1 VSNNSFSSSLSLDEK
16 VRISRLM
23 LLICSSLCGA
33 MLLVVMAASV
43 YAYHNVEAKKISDGL
58 QFWIIFVQFWLFLV
72 PLVALIRP
80 GWLRRKIDGYRGSQD
95 QIKGSAI
102 ILLIWMFFAGLACYS
117 TLSFYSSCLNG
128 ECNIDLLKTVRHRH

>member
-1 VSNNSFSSSLSLDEK
+1 MALTDILIFLGFIISIIVFRKIVSDNSFSSSLSLDEK

-58 QFWIIFVQFWLFLV
+58 QFWIIFIQFWLFLA

-80 GWLRRKIDGYRGSQD
+80 G
-95 QIKGSAI
+95 
-102 ILLIWMFFAGLACYS
+102 
-117 TLSFYSSCLNG
+117 
-128 ECNIDLLKTVRHRH
+128 